1 NECQDGLIC
10 EATDDVANTYH
21 CTVPADLGDE
31 CDDIFNDAEFLSCG
45 PGLICRDAECLAQL
59 DPGADCESEDTPG
72 TAGSEICQNSACVEN
87 WDENGF
93 EFICSD
99 AAIPESN
106 GGDNLICSE

>member
-1 NECQDGLIC
+1 
-10 EATDDVANTYH
+10 VASTFH
-21 CTVPADLGDE
+21 CVAPAELGDD
-31 CDDIFNDAEFLSCG
+31 CDDLFADAEFFSCG
-45 PGLICRDAECLAQL
+45 PGLLCRDDECVAQL

-72 TAGSEICQNSACVEN
+72 TADSAICKNEACVEN

-93 EFICSD
+93 DFICSD